1 MTRQNNPKIQTGN
14 GTSCS
19 KTKKIPK
26 ATECTDKRKT
36 KAFPY
41 DERYNIYKS
50 LTPVAI
56 ADATPVNHLEMGVR
70 IGTDGMPFKGGKRRK
85 TRKNK
90 SKKTFRKTHSKRQK
104 GGSEDEDIALII
116 ASRDGDIEIVR
127 ILLEKGADVNAKTDT
142 GTTALFNAI
151 LYRHTEVVR
160 ILLENGADVHVK
172 TMYGSTTLDMAI
184 WYGDIEIV
192 SMLLE
197 NGADVNAKGKYGST
211 ALIKASEN
219 GHTEVVRMLLE
230 KGADVNVKDDNG
242 STALMKA
249 SKEGRTEIVELL
261 EKVIKTEK
269 ETRSKKQKAME
280 LVKDRVEN
288 PASLVTQIHRGMD
301 TYATNDYNNAVRDG
315 IVRPP
320 GSGRNSKL
328 GGKSISDFF
337 RKQKGSGVN
346 CSSHRP
352 CITDNIEEEYPN
364 TIDEY
369 LQVAIEEENA
379 SSVKTYLEEGAD
391 PNNVM
396 ITYQHQY
403 IQGQGTETV
412 PAIIYAARQIQPS
425 TTILK
430 HLIEHGASV
439 ERDVHTG
446 STPLIEAA
454 EWFNLPAVRLLLNK
468 GVDINATH
476 VNGDI
481 AIAYAV
487 LNEDIDMIKL
497 MLKKRK
503 GEIDFNYTA
512 YGDNNNV
519 IDDAVENAKNP
530 EVAKILKEY
539 AIKQKLPKIRKR
551 QGLRVKLGEYL
562 QGVRGTSNRGPDGKL
577 PDDIIRMIDRKNYL
591 GGRSKTRKNHKK
603 K

>member
-116 ASRDGDIEIVR
+116 ASRYRDTEVVR
-127 ILLEKGADVNAKTDT
+127 MLLEKGADVNAKTDT
-142 GTTALFNAI
+142 DTTALFNAI
-151 LYRHTEVVR
+151 LYRRTEVVR

-230 KGADVNVKDDNG
+230 KGADVNIKDNNG

-352 CITDNIEEEYPN
+352 CITDNIEEEDPN

-403 IQGQGTETV
+403 IQGTGETV
-412 PAIIYAARQIQPS
+412 PAIIYAARNIQPS
-425 TTILK
+425 TILK
-430 HLIEHGASV
+430 HLVDHGASL
-439 ERDVHTG
+439 ERDEIHTG
-446 STPLIEAA
+446 STPLIEAT
-454 EWFNLPAVRLLLNK
+454 EWFNLSAVRLLLNE
-468 GVDINATH
+468 GVDINATD
-476 VNGDI
+476 VNGNI

-487 LNEDIDMIKL
+487 LNEDTDMIKL

-519 IDDAVENAKNP
+519 IDDAVENAENP

-577 PDDIIRMIDRKNYL
+577 PDDIIRMIDSKNYL